1 MRLSHFFSV
10 LGTAL
15 LIVGPALSDDAQAP
29 NSTGAGE
36 VDAQASGEPA
46 DDLAW
51 DQFDDPNFASS
62 TATAP
67 KGSSTAR
74 IKAAAFASDAPNEGR
89 IELAASV
96 APEATPSGVVL
107 GPKGTDDQ
115 GRSGRL
121 HTVSRGDTL
130 WDLSAAYLGT
140 PWVWPSVW
148 TDNDDI
154 ANPHLIV
161 PGDMIWITANEMRV
175 VTDAE
180 AESFL
185 SPVELPAAPT
195 PTGGMLGATSEV
207 PPLAALEG
215 MEDDPSTL
223 DAFPMAIPGQDP
235 TSMAAGRQVTVARRD
250 SMGFVSA
257 DDLAGAST
265 VVDSP
270 SERTFLS
277 FGDQVYL
284 GLGEGDVE
292 VGDQFTAIGA
302 VEEVRDIET
311 NRLLGHHV
319 ENYGWIEI
327 IELTGDTS
335 IGEIRQSFSEMLR
348 GVQVVPREILSRR
361 VTVRATPDAIEGQ
374 VSFMPS
380 DRTLMA
386 DGGYVYLNR
395 GEFHGVEVGSELEVF
410 ESGQVLNERERR
422 VDVRTPDK
430 GIATL
435 VVVKVKPES
444 SVAFVLSADRE
455 IAVGDYVRPV
465 VDRRMAQ
472 R

>member
-29 NSTGAGE
+29 NTRGAGE
-36 VDAQASGEPA
+36 VDAQVSGEPA
-46 DDLAW
+46 DDLAL
-51 DQFDDPNFASS
+51 DQFDDPNFDPS
-62 TATAP
+62 TATGP
-67 KGSSTAR
+67 RGSDTAQ
-74 IKAAAFASDAPNEGR
+74 IEAGVFASDSTNDGR
-89 IELAASV
+89 IKFAVHV

-121 HTVSRGDTL
+121 HTVARGDTL

-185 SPVELPAAPT
+185 STVELPAAPA

-223 DAFPMAIPGQDP
+223 DAFPMVIPGQDP
-235 TSMAAGRQVTVARRD
+235 RSMAAGRQVTVARRD

-335 IGEIRQSFSEMLR
+335 VGEIRQSFSEMLR
-348 GVQVVPREILSRR
+348 GVQIVRRETLSRR

-380 DRTLMA
+380 GRSLMA

-410 ESGQVLNERERR
+410 ESGQVLNERARR

-455 IAVGDYVRPV
+455 IVVGDYVRPV